1 MRASRDII
9 AAHWL
14 CERAAGLLQW
24 AAIAAALV
32 GATLATLR
40 LLGLAGGDAG

>member
-1 MRASRDII
+1 MWSSRDII
-9 AAHWL
+9 AHAWL

-32 GATLATLR
+32 AGTLATLR
-40 LLGLAGGDAG
+40 LLGLAGGGAE